1 MREIVRMPIVKVE
14 MLKGKSPEYKKTL
27 LDCIH
32 GGLVDSIG
40 IGDWDRFQRIIEY
53 NRNDFEFPSFKSDD
67 FMIIELTIFPGR
79 TKEQKKKVIET
90 ITGNLKSRL
99 SIDPADVFIIMTEPP
114 LDNWGLGGK
123 QKS

>member
-1 MREIVRMPIVKVE
+1 MI
-14 MLKGKSPEYKKTL
+14 
-27 LDCIH
+27 
-32 GGLVDSIG
+32 
-40 IGDWDRFQRIIEY
+40 RFQRIIEY

-67 FMIIELTIFPGR
+67 FMIIELTIFPSR

-99 SIDPADVFIIMTEPP
+99 SIDPADVFIIMTEP
-114 LDNWGLGGK
+114 LLENWGIGGK

>member
-1 MREIVRMPIVKVE
+1 

-40 IGDWDRFQRIIEY
+40 IEDWDRFQRIIEY

-79 TKEQKKKVIET
+79 TKEQKEKAIEI

-99 SIDPADVFIIMTEPP
+99 SIDPADVFIIMTEP
-114 LDNWGLGGK
+114 LLENWGIGGK

>member
-1 MREIVRMPIVKVE
+1 MREIERMPIVKVE

-40 IGDWDRFQRIIEY
+40 IEDWNRFQRIIEY

-79 TKEQKKKVIET
+79 TKEQKEKAIEI

-99 SIDPADVFIIMTEPP
+99 SIDPTDIFIIMTEPP
-114 LDNWGLGGK
+114 LENWGLGGK
-123 QKS
+123 QKG

>member
-1 MREIVRMPIVKVE
+1 M
-14 MLKGKSPEYKKTL
+14 T
-27 LDCIH
+27 
-32 GGLVDSIG
+32 
-40 IGDWDRFQRIIEY
+40 
-53 NRNDFEFPSFKSDD
+53 DD

-79 TKEQKKKVIET
+79 TKEQKEKAIEI

-114 LDNWGLGGK
+114 LENWGFGGK